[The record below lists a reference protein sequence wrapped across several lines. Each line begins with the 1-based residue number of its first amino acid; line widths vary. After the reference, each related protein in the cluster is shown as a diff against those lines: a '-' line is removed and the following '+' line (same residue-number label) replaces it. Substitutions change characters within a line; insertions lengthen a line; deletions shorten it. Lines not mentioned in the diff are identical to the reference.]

1 MTTWD
6 EGRDLRFVLRD
17 TYFVLPPSVSSVVG
31 DSGHFRLSN
40 NLSQRSRTIEVPHLL
55 ETRGDVMDLNLVVIA
70 GRLAAAP
77 EIRVF
82 DGGQTLVR
90 YLVTTRTEEP
100 RRRIDVVPAVLWDAD
115 EDATRF
121 ERGDRIW
128 IAGSIQRR
136 FWSDDHS
143 RRSRIE
149 VVAHHVQGGVES
161 TFGQEMP
168 PEASM
173 VEHPAPV

>member
-1 MTTWD
+1 
-6 EGRDLRFVLRD
+6 
-17 TYFVLPPSVSSVVG
+17 
-31 DSGHFRLSN
+31 
-40 NLSQRSRTIEVPHLL
+40 
-55 ETRGDVMDLNLVVIA
+55 MDLNLVVIA

-82 DGGQTLVR
+82 DGGSTLVR
-90 YLVTTRTEEP
+90 
-100 RRRIDVVPAVLWDAD
+100 VVPAVFWDAD

-128 IAGSIQRR
+128 IAGSVQRR

-149 VVAHHVQGGVES
+149 VVAHHVQGGI
-161 TFGQEMP
+161 
-168 PEASM
+168 EALLDENNTIEAAM
-173 VEHPAPV
+173 VEDPASV

>member
-1 MTTWD
+1 
-6 EGRDLRFVLRD
+6 
-17 TYFVLPPSVSSVVG
+17 
-31 DSGHFRLSN
+31 
-40 NLSQRSRTIEVPHLL
+40 
-55 ETRGDVMDLNLVVIA
+55 MDLNLVVIA
-70 GRLAAAP
+70 GRLSAAP

-82 DGGQTLVR
+82 EGGSTLVR

-128 IAGSIQRR
+128 IAGSVQRR

-149 VVAHHVQGGVES
+149 VVAHHVQRGNQ
-161 TFGQEMP
+161 TNLD
-168 PEASM
+168 EAAASNPVM
-173 VEHPAPV
+173 VEDPAPV

>member
-1 MTTWD
+1 
-6 EGRDLRFVLRD
+6 
-17 TYFVLPPSVSSVVG
+17 
-31 DSGHFRLSN
+31 
-40 NLSQRSRTIEVPHLL
+40 
-55 ETRGDVMDLNLVVIA
+55 MDLNLVVIA

-82 DGGQTLVR
+82 EGGSTLVR

-115 EDATRF
+115 ESASRF

-128 IAGSIQRR
+128 IAGSVQRR
-136 FWSDDHS
+136 FWSDDYS

-149 VVAHHVQGGVES
+149 VVAHHVQHGVES
-161 TFGQEMP
+161 DPGDVDRSES
-168 PEASM
+168 SM

>member
-1 MTTWD
+1 
-6 EGRDLRFVLRD
+6 
-17 TYFVLPPSVSSVVG
+17 
-31 DSGHFRLSN
+31 
-40 NLSQRSRTIEVPHLL
+40 
-55 ETRGDVMDLNLVVIA
+55 MDLNLVVIA

-82 DGGQTLVR
+82 EGGATLVR

-100 RRRIDVVPAVLWDAD
+100 RRRIDVVPAVFWDAN
-115 EDATRF
+115 EAATLF

-149 VVAHHVQGGVES
+149 VVAHHVQDGVEAFLGETDS
-161 TFGQEMP
+161 ID
-168 PEASM
+168 ASM
-173 VEHPAPV
+173 MEDSAPV

>member
-1 MTTWD
+1 
-6 EGRDLRFVLRD
+6 
-17 TYFVLPPSVSSVVG
+17 
-31 DSGHFRLSN
+31 
-40 NLSQRSRTIEVPHLL
+40 
-55 ETRGDVMDLNLVVIA
+55 MDLNLVVIA

-77 EIRVF
+77 EIRLF
-82 DGGQTLVR
+82 EGGSTLVR

-128 IAGSIQRR
+128 IAGSVQRR

-149 VVAHHVQGGVES
+149 VVAHHVQRGVEAMID
-161 TFGQEMP
+161 E
-168 PEASM
+168 PEAINASM
-173 VEHPAPV
+173 VEDPAAV